1 MKIYRLM
8 ITVAILVF
16 SGAEGAKSLAQSTG
30 SPGGSVTE
38 TEREPNRS
46 GIAEE
51 DSGSFEAS
59 EDQGP
64 VGRNAED
71 VREMLQE
78 LRGTERRQKRA
89 NMNVENLNRRR
100 NARNRRQSQRNP
112 PPPIHIQFQP
122 SFSLQRAPVELVADR
137 LELNLSR
144 LLEQR
149 DAGAVRVVLSDRTA
163 TLTGS
168 VTSEYQRRLL
178 ERMVRIEPGVSTVEN
193 LIAVEE
199 YPLAPAP

>member
-8 ITVAILVF
+8 IAVAVVGFL
-16 SGAEGAKSLAQSTG
+16 GACGAKALAQTPSAPAGTA
-30 SPGGSVTE
+30 TE
-38 TEREPNRS
+38 SESEANRS
-46 GIAEE
+46 GITEA

-71 VREMLQE
+71 VRKMQQE
-78 LRGTERRQKRA
+78 LLGPERQQKRA

-112 PPPIHIQFQP
+112 PPRIHVQFQP
-122 SFSLQRAPVELVADR
+122 SFSLQRVPAEQVASR
-137 LELNLSR
+137 METNLSR

-149 DAGAVRVVLSDRTA
+149 DAGSIQVALNDRTA

-168 VTSEYQRRLL
+168 VKSEYQRRLL
-178 ERMVRIEPGVSTVEN
+178 EKMVRIEPGVSAVEN
-193 LIAVEE
+193 LITVEE
-199 YPLAPAP
+199 PVLAPAQ